1 MPRSSTERS
10 RECRARLKA
19 RQMPAKKAGSRIVR
33 LLIDHPE
40 KLAKFNS
47 FMSQMNAEL
56 RDEGKL

>member
-1 MPRSSTERS
+1 
-10 RECRARLKA
+10 
-19 RQMPAKKAGSRIVR
+19 MPAKKTGGRIVR

-47 FMSQMNAEL
+47 FMSQMNTEL